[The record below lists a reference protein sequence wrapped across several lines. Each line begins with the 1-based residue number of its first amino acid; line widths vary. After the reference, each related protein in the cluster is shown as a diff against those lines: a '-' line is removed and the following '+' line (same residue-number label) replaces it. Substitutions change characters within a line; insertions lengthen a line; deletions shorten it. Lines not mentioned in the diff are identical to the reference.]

1 MRIKVNVLDY
11 LIEEILCIEYKDE
24 KQRLVAYFSKSL
36 NKTERNYEIHNKK
49 MLIVI
54 RKLENQRHLL
64 KDTKFKFNI

>member
-36 NKTERNYEIHNKK
+36 NKIERNYKIYNKK

-64 KDTKFKFNI
+64 KDTKFKFDI